1 MNQTTIDKIL
11 ELSKLNNTID
21 EICNEVNESYKDVVK
36 VLLDNNT
43 NTMIGLKQ
51 SITKD
56 LKEIES
62 GKTIDD
68 RNGLV
73 DEINHSI
80 KTMYENFKWV
90 VDNFNQN
97 CCDYYNVNDLGKS
110 VPNPT
115 EEDIE
120 KLIKSVKRDES
131 AVEIELGLHFTTNQ
145 IIQFIVYINKIR
157 KSTISKKL
165 SKIQSETKKDQRKLV
180 RLDIED
186 VMNEMYLLYKWMT
199 KEYGYCIEGN
209 KINKEMKRNQ
219 KENCNGN
226 KINNG
231 GYKCI
236 VKSVELK

>member
-21 EICNEVNESYKDVVK
+21 EICKEVNESYKDVVK

-51 SITKD
+51 SITKQ
-56 LKEIES
+56 LKVIEYDNEKA
-62 GKTIDD
+62 KTIED
-68 RNGLV
+68 RSGLV
-73 DEINHSI
+73 DEINQSI
-80 KTMYENFKWV
+80 NTMYNNFKWV
-90 VDNFNQN
+90 VDNFNLN
-97 CCDYYNVNDLGKS
+97 CCDYYNENDLGKS

-120 KLIKSVKRDES
+120 KLIKSIKRDES

-145 IIQFIVYINKIR
+145 IIQFIAHINKIR
-157 KSTISKKL
+157 KSTISKRL
-165 SKIQSETKKDQRKLV
+165 SKIQSETKKDQRKLI

-199 KEYGYCIEGN
+199 KEYGYCVEGN
-209 KINKEMKRNQ
+209 KINKEIEE
-219 KENCNGN
+219 ENS
-226 KINNG
+226 NNG
-231 GYKCI
+231 E
-236 VKSVELK
+236 VK